1 MHKCCT
7 VSVRTFSYLLFCYS
21 AGLFKV
27 LENLEIERLNYIRNA
42 LSKYSELSMTAVPVV
57 QTVSLALFD
66 AHPCDHIW
74 L

>member
-1 MHKCCT
+1 M
-7 VSVRTFSYLLFCYS
+7 
-21 AGLFKV
+21 FKV

-57 QTVSLALFD
+57 QTVSIVLFD